1 MSILLG
7 TYPDPAKLKT
17 KKNNMFLGS
26 KSASFTGHGAAS
38 AVHTS
43 AAAGDPKSAASVHQR
58 SFRDHL
64 EMVEP

>member
-1 MSILLG
+1 
-7 TYPDPAKLKT
+7 
-17 KKNNMFLGS
+17 MFLGS